1 MDVQHLAAPHLGELV
16 RDFLKG
22 KITSVNPPFS
32 LPHQRRNV
40 LHRVN
45 KRVGIGQEHQ
55 VVPVLVY
62 THTKDSILSQVH
74 VAFVHE
80 LLVSLFFT
88 GALLEQGVRYQ
99 DSQQNVAEPQLVLLE
114 FLVTDFLAD
123 GLEVV
128 LKQSVCSLWVFAPNG
143 FHVVP

>member
-1 MDVQHLAAPHLGELV
+1 MEEPYKDVGLESLHRHTNRKQEEPRRDECQHVHQGQVPDLDVQHLAAPHLGELV

-22 KITSVNPPFS
+22 KITSVDPPFS

-88 GALLEQGVRYQ
+88 GALLEQGVRNQ
-99 DSQQNVAEPQLVLLE
+99 NSQ
-114 FLVTDFLAD
+114 
-123 GLEVV
+123 
-128 LKQSVCSLWVFAPNG
+128 
-143 FHVVP
+143 